1 MSEMAAVLVAVMA
14 FAVAAAA
21 RLGEGTETD
30 TPEAQPR
37 QSMVLRDRHPAGRSV
52 VTQGDEP

>member
-1 MSEMAAVLVAVMA
+1 MTALVVAVMA

-30 TPEAQPR
+30 TPEAKPR
-37 QSMVLRDRHPAGRSV
+37 RSMARRDRHPGRRSIG
-52 VTQGDEP
+52 TQSEEP